1 MSDSDISY
9 FARTNARPPGRLFG
23 IRQHDRLSHVHIVG
37 RTGTGKSTLLETLI
51 LQDILAG
58 RGCVLID
65 PHGDLVERV
74 AATAFAHRPN
84 DTLYLDTA
92 DPAQPY
98 GYNPLKRV
106 AADKRPLATSGMMEV
121 FKKMWP
127 DAWGQR
133 MEHILRNALL
143 LLLDQP
149 HATLADIPRLFV
161 DDTYRRTA
169 TDLVM
174 NEQVRL
180 FWRKEY
186 PKYSYRYRADAIAPI
201 QNKVGAFLADP
212 RLKRILTEPAE
223 PLSFRRIM
231 DEGKVLLVNLSKG
244 RIGSDSA
251 GLLGGLL
258 VTSLSLAAFSR
269 ADTPETSRRPFFLFI
284 DEFQEYTTLA
294 VASMAS
300 ELRKYGV
307 GLTLAHQHLTQLETE
322 VRSAVLGNAG
332 TLISF
337 RLGAEDASFLAREF
351 TPAFVMEDL
360 LALPNYHIDLKLM
373 IDGTPSKPFSATT
386 LGNM

>member
-1 MSDSDISY
+1 MSAADTSY
-9 FARTNARPPGRLFG
+9 FAQANARPPGHLFG
-23 IRQHDRLSHVHIVG
+23 IKQTDRLSHMHIVG

-51 LQDILAG
+51 AQDIDAG
-58 RGCVLID
+58 RGCALID
-65 PHGDLVERV
+65 PHGDLVERI
-74 AATAFAHRPN
+74 AKHSLEHRPD
-84 DTLYLDTA
+84 DTLYLDAA
-92 DPAQPY
+92 DLSQPY
-98 GYNPLKRV
+98 GYNPLKLV
-106 AADKRPLATSGMMEV
+106 ALDKRPLAASGMMEV

-161 DDTYRRTA
+161 DDTYRRRAITLA
-169 TDLVM
+169 T

-180 FWRKEY
+180 FWKKEY
-186 PKYSYRYRADAIAPI
+186 PKYSFRYRADGIAPI

-212 RLKRILTEPAE
+212 KLKRILTEPE
-223 PLSFRRIM
+223 RPLSFRRIM

-251 GLLGGLL
+251 SLLGGLL
-258 VTSLSLAAFSR
+258 VTAISLAAFSR
-269 ADTPETSRRPFFLFI
+269 ADMPEASRQPFFLFI

-294 VASMAS
+294 VANMTS

-307 GLTLAHQHLTQLETE
+307 GLTLAHQHLTQLDPE

-337 RLGAEDASFLAREF
+337 RLGAEDANFLAREF
-351 TPAFVMEDL
+351 TPIFDMEDL
-360 LALPNYHIDLKLM
+360 LSLPNYHIYLKLM
-373 IDGTPSKPFSATT
+373 IDGTPSRPFSAETSR
-386 LGNM
+386 L